1 VGEGEERMPLYQ
13 TRTIAGILEPVA
25 QQVSKLIILHEEGE
39 DGNSMPDLQ
48 TPVQAVSKAVANL
61 VRVGRDT
68 INSSQDLKMK
78 SEMPKSLAAI
88 EKASDFLMEAS
99 SSLKSDPYSQGGR
112 DRLIEGSRGILQ
124 GTTAMLISFD
134 ASQVRKLCRDCKKVL
149 DYLAI
154 SEVIET
160 MEDLVQFVKDLS
172 PCLSKVSHD
181 VEGRQKDLLNPSQRE
196 SLGQHLEQIK
206 TLAPILICSMKIFIQ
221 ILNQEGKG
229 TDEAIENR
237 NYLAKRMTDEISEVM
252 RILEESAQT
261 DNSGKIVNGMNG
273 LNLTDLTF
281 HEVTKKIGQL
291 LGGSGDAGACHQL
304 VNHLVQLGYKVSE
317 GFDGQTRTE
326 LLEAGN
332 ELDRVNHQ
340 LGSNLSSQGSR
351 QTLNAAVQRLEER
364 VNQAVINRIIQDM
377 ADITTPL
384 KQFTDAVLAQE
395 AAARKKEMVEQR
407 GQALKQ
413 FSSRLSRTA
422 NIVASANARTKR
434 RSESLLHLSSQVQ
447 NLTPQLVNAGTIKM
461 TYPENKAAD
470 ENFENLRKQYATGV
484 QRIRDE
490 SDESI
495 DIRTFLRQTEEH
507 IRRSVATCEEGV
519 GSRQSQVIVESTT
532 LAARLSNRLLMAL
545 ARESENSEDVSLKKQ
560 VNQAADKLKSVI
572 APFVESSKTMAIN
585 ISDQGRQAR
594 WRTAS
599 ASLLEMVKEVAKLF
613 SDLNMYGFDST
624 DNASQPR
631 SNPAGNGGV
640 SIPILVDNAP
650 FQEQAAPPRPP
661 LPQDFQAPPRPPL
674 PDTDDE
680 DGIFTSEPGSHRP
693 IHMAAH
699 GLYQEVKQWDHT
711 DNEIIAAAKK
721 IAYLMAHLSELIRG
735 GKGTKRELIACA
747 KALAD
752 ASERITELA
761 KELARH
767 CTDKKIRTNLL
778 QVCEKI
784 PTLGT
789 QLRVLSTVKATM
801 MGQNMDSEEDQEAMD
816 MLVFNA
822 QKLNN
827 AVKETVRA
835 AEAASIRVR
844 SDAGFKLKW
853 VRKQPWFHQ

>member
-1 VGEGEERMPLYQ
+1 MPLYQ
-13 TRTIAGILEPVA
+13 TKTIASILEPVA

-39 DGNSMPDLQ
+39 DGNSMPDLEMA
-48 TPVQAVSKAVANL
+48 VQAVSKAVNNL
-61 VRVGRDT
+61 IRVGRDT
-68 INSSQDLKMK
+68 VSTSQDMKMK

-88 EKASDFLMEAS
+88 EKASDYLVQAS

-124 GTTAMLISFD
+124 GTTSMLISFD

-172 PCLSKVSHD
+172 PCLSKVSND
-181 VEGRQKDLLNPSQRE
+181 VEGRQKDLLNPQQRE
-196 SLGQHLEQIK
+196 SLAQHLEQIK

-237 NYLAKRMTDEISEVM
+237 NYLAKRMTEEITEVM
-252 RILEESAQT
+252 RILEESAQS
-261 DNSGKIVNGMNG
+261 DGSARIVNGGVTG
-273 LNLTDLTF
+273 LNLAELTF
-281 HEVTKKIGQL
+281 HEIVQKIKHM
-291 LGGSGDAGACHQL
+291 SDAQINSQVIQYL
-304 VNHLVQLGYKVSE
+304 VDLGYKISE
-317 GFDGQTRTE
+317 GFDGDVKSE
-326 LLEAGN
+326 ILDSSN
-332 ELDRVNHQ
+332 ELDRINHQ
-340 LGSNLSSQGSR
+340 YGGIFTNSLAREMING
-351 QTLNAAVQRLEER
+351 AIQRLEER
-364 VNQAVINRIIQDM
+364 VNEAVINRIIQDM

-384 KQFTDAVLAQE
+384 KLFTDAVFSVE
-395 AAARKKEMVEQR
+395 AMARKRELVEQR
-407 GQALKQ
+407 GAGLKM
-413 FSSRLSRTA
+413 FSGRLSKTA
-422 NIVASANARTKR
+422 NIVAFANARNKR
-434 RSESLLHLSSQVQ
+434 RSESLLQLSSQVQ

-461 TYPENKAAD
+461 TYPDNKAAD
-470 ENFENLRKQYATGV
+470 ENFENLRKQYASGV
-484 QRIRDE
+484 QTIRDFC
-490 SDESI
+490 DESI
-495 DIRTFLRQTEEH
+495 DIKTFLLQTEDH
-507 IRRSVATCEEGV
+507 IKSSISCCEEGV
-519 GSRQSQVIVESTT
+519 RTKQSQTIVESTT

-545 ARESENSEDVSLKKQ
+545 ARESDNSEDANLKKQ
-560 VNQAADKLKSVI
+560 VNQAGDKLKSVI

-585 ISDQGRQAR
+585 ISDTGHHNR
-594 WRTAS
+594 WKGAATN
-599 ASLLEMVKEVAKLF
+599 LLDMVREVQKLF
-613 SDLNMYGFDST
+613 TDLNMFGFDHTSRP
-624 DNASQPR
+624 SSVQ
-631 SNPAGNGGV
+631 
-640 SIPILVDNAP
+640 IPVQLVDSSITP
-650 FQEQAAPPRPP
+650 PPIPPLPTQIDGVVAPPRPP
-661 LPQDFQAPPRPPL
+661 LPQESAPPPRPPL

-680 DGIFTSEPGSHRP
+680 EGLFSCEPGSNRP

-752 ASERITELA
+752 ASERITDLA

-801 MGQNMDSEEDQEAMD
+801 MGVNMDSEEDQEAMD

-822 QKLNN
+822 QKLNQ

-853 VRKQPWFHQ
+853 VRKQPWFQ

>member
-1 VGEGEERMPLYQ
+1 MPMYQ
-13 TRTIAGILEPVA
+13 TATIASILEPVA

-39 DGNSMPDLQ
+39 DGNSMPNLEV
-48 TPVQAVSKAVANL
+48 PVQAVSKAVANL

-68 INSSQDLKMK
+68 IASSQDMKMK
-78 SEMPKSLAAI
+78 SEMPKSLSTI
-88 EKASDFLMEAS
+88 ERASGFLEEAS
-99 SSLKSDPYSQGGR
+99 NDLKADPYSQKGR
-112 DRLIEGSRGILQ
+112 DKLIEGSRGILQ
-124 GTTAMLISFD
+124 GTTNMLISFD
-134 ASQVRKLCRDCKKVL
+134 TSQVRKLCRDCKKVL

-181 VEGRQKDLLNPSQRE
+181 VETRKRDLLNPTQRE
-196 SLGQHLEQIK
+196 GLGQHLEQMK

-229 TDEAIENR
+229 TEEAVENR
-237 NYLAKRMTDEISEVM
+237 NYLAKRMTEEIAEVM
-252 RILEESAQT
+252 RLLEESAQT
-261 DNSGKIVNGMNG
+261 DTSGKLLNGVGGFSIADM
-273 LNLTDLTF
+273 TF
-281 HEVTKKIGQL
+281 HEIMKKINQQL
-291 LGGSGDAGACHQL
+291 SNKSD
-304 VNHLVQLGYKVSE
+304 VNQEMTQHILEMAYKIAE
-317 GFDGQTRTE
+317 CFDGTSRNTILQACSNVERADRQSVGLAIQNLE
-326 LLEAGN
+326 LRIN
-332 ELDRVNHQ
+332 EI
-340 LGSNLSSQGSR
+340 
-351 QTLNAAVQRLEER
+351 
-364 VNQAVINRIIQDM
+364 VIDRIIQDM
-377 ADITTPL
+377 ADISTPL
-384 KQFTDAVLAQE
+384 KQFSDAVLSSE
-395 AAARKKEMVEQR
+395 SMARKKDLVDQK
-407 GQALKQ
+407 GVVLKQ
-413 FSSRLSRTA
+413 FSGKLSRTA
-422 NIVASANARTKR
+422 SVVAVANARNKR
-434 RSESLLHLSSQVQ
+434 RSDNLVHLSSQVE

-470 ENFENLRKQYATGV
+470 ENFENLRKQYAAGV
-484 QRIRDE
+484 QSIRE
-490 SDESI
+490 CCDESI
-495 DIRTFLRQTEEH
+495 DIKSFLLQTEDH
-507 IRRSVATCEEGV
+507 IQKSLAACEEGI
-519 GSRQSQVIVESTT
+519 RHKQSVTIVENTT

-545 ARESENSEDVSLKKQ
+545 ARESENSEDAGLRGE
-560 VNQAADKLKSVI
+560 VNVAADRLKSVI
-572 APFVESSKTMAIN
+572 APFVESSKVMAIN
-585 ISDQGRQAR
+585 MADQGQYAR
-594 WRTAS
+594 WQQCAHN
-599 ASLLEMVKEVAKLF
+599 LQEMVKQVRKLF
-613 SDLNMYGFDST
+613 LDLNMFGLDS
-624 DNASQPR
+624 AR
-631 SNPAGNGGV
+631 LEAR
-640 SIPILVDNAP
+640 IPITVESPPPPVPPLPAVDLP
-650 FQEQAAPPRPP
+650 APPRPP
-661 LPQDFQAPPRPPL
+661 LPQELPSALGVPAGPPRPPL

-680 DGIFTSEPGSHRP
+680 EGLFTLEPGTNRP

-801 MGQNMDSEEDQEAMD
+801 MGQTMDTEEDQEAMD

-822 QKLNN
+822 QKLNQ